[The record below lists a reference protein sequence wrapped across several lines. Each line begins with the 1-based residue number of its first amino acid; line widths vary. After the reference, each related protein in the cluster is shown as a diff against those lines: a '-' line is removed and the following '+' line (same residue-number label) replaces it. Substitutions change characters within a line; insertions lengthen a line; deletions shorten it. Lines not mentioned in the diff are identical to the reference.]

1 VLKDGTHERMSNRYA
16 ARKLKISRKLL
27 RDWVKNHHKILNQKR
42 GTFRARRRDA
52 LAKELEIERLLNK
65 KFEEARN
72 QRRKISYKW
81 VIRYA
86 KNIYKQLHPDRVL
99 RDRDGR
105 KKRYLGFRF
114 SSGWFKG
121 FKRRFDIS
129 LRALIKRAQKS
140 PE

>member
-1 VLKDGTHERMSNRYA
+1 
-16 ARKLKISRKLL
+16 
-27 RDWVKNHHKILNQKR
+27 
-42 GTFRARRRDA
+42 
-52 LAKELEIERLLNK
+52 LNK

-72 QRRKISYKW
+72 QGRKISYKW
-81 VIRYA
+81 VIRHA
-86 KNIYKQLHPDRVL
+86 KNIYEQLYPNRVL

-114 SSGWFKG
+114 LSGWFKG

-140 PE
+140 PEQLEPILQN

>member
-1 VLKDGTHERMSNRYA
+1 MSNRYA

-52 LAKELEIERLLNK
+52 PAKEPEMERLLNK
-65 KFEEARN
+65 KFEEARA
-72 QRRKISYKW
+72 QGRKISYKW
-81 VIRYA
+81 VIRHA
-86 KNIYKQLHPDRVL
+86 KNFYEQLHPDRVL

-105 KKRYLGFRF
+105 RKIYLGFRF
-114 SSGWFKG
+114 SNSWFKG

-129 LRALIKRAQKS
+129 LRASIKRAQKS
-140 PE
+140 LEQLEPVL

>member
-1 VLKDGTHERMSNRYA
+1 M
-16 ARKLKISRKLL
+16 
-27 RDWVKNHHKILNQKR
+27 
-42 GTFRARRRDA
+42 
-52 LAKELEIERLLNK
+52 ERLLNK
-65 KFEEARN
+65 KFKEARA

-86 KNIYKQLHPDRVL
+86 KNFYEQLHPDRVL

-105 KKRYLGFRF
+105 RKIYLGFRF
-114 SSGWFKG
+114 SNGWFKG

-140 PE
+140 PEQLEPVLQNWI